1 MPRAQNKHCKIL
13 EKVQKNQEHEQW
25 TQDFELHLGVFREC
39 QPAVAK
45 QNTDRSQ
52 MWDRVG
58 IQLPQVPGHCSRA
71 FSSSPYLDGRAS
83 SEAKDHN
90 NFLTY

>member
-1 MPRAQNKHCKIL
+1 MNSGFWTASWS
-13 EKVQKNQEHEQW
+13 VQ
-25 TQDFELHLGVFREC
+25 GVS

-58 IQLPQVPGHCSRA
+58 IQLPQVPGHCSCA